1 MRIRRATD
9 AVINPPQLTAL
20 AQQAIEKVA
29 GEGFLQTSMTPSM
42 GSEDFSCYQKE
53 VPGVFYFLSSA
64 ADERTCIPHHNPRF
78 DIDESVLWKGSA
90 AFVALTEDFLKA

>member
-9 AVINPPQLTAL
+9 AVINPPELTKL
-20 AQQAIEKVA
+20 AQDAARTVLGDA
-29 GEGFLQTSMTPSM
+29 NVQTTMLPSM

-53 VPGVFYFLSSA
+53 VPGVFWFLSSA
-64 ADERTCIPHHNPRF
+64 ADERTRIPHHNPRF

-90 AFVALTEDFLKA
+90 LLISAAETFLNR